1 MEPSIVTLVAGL
13 RTGDVTTL
21 STASVTSSLDIMLLD
36 LDDIVAILSNATV
49 FLRRKLSCIAAYL
62 AK

>member
-1 MEPSIVTLVAGL
+1 MEPSIVTLAGL
-13 RTGDVTTL
+13 TTGDVATL